1 LIALAI
7 VTQFTIEAQIKT
19 PQSSPLATINQVVGL
34 TDVEI
39 VYSRPSARGRAVFGN
54 LVPLVNFGEQELM
67 KTTFSDDVIID
78 GNH

>member
-1 LIALAI
+1 MRKILIALAII

-39 VYSRPSARGRAVFGN
+39 VQDHP
-54 LVPLVNFGEQELM
+54 QEAER
-67 KTTFSDDVIID
+67 FSVI
-78 GNH
+78 